1 MSCSNWLYGYLLE
14 PDQFFTY
21 ARTTP
26 GFLIELGGKTVDPEA
41 YVLDSPAYKAVW
53 TQEAERPDD
62 HHDALFNQVREGLK
76 QHGAQMG
83 LVYRDARTNDRTGI
97 AYFHRHCIEDTRQDT
112 AAHLKQV
119 LEGYPRPSAP
129 HDLLGQRLG
138 FPADQ
143 EPEWYQEHDGSRDR
157 DIVVQLSVSVLCRRT
172 EIIQNQCRP
181 EEEEEEGS
189 SGRQGGGTKG

>member
-1 MSCSNWLYGYLLE
+1 MILATSPWHIDKYHFLRPPPLYTMSCSNWLYGYLLE

-62 HHDALFNQVREGLK
+62 HLNALFNQVREGLK

-83 LVYRDARTNDRTGI
+83 MVYKDARTKECTGI
-97 AYFHRHCIEDTRQDT
+97 AYFHLHGVEATPQDA
-112 AAHLKQV
+112 AAHLGPV
-119 LEGYPRPSAP
+119 LRGYSSPNVPYE
-129 HDLLGQRLG
+129 LLGQRLG
-138 FPADQ
+138 FPVGQA
-143 EPEWYQEHDGSRDR
+143 PEWYQEYDGSRDR
-157 DIVVQLSVSVLCRRT
+157 DIVVQFSVSVLCR
-172 EIIQNQCRP
+172 
-181 EEEEEEGS
+181 
-189 SGRQGGGTKG
+189 